1 MSTRVS
7 ITYYIFMLAGA
18 FLFSVV
24 SFAALASAEEVRGS
38 VNVRASAQSP
48 SSVREQLKERMEN
61 IRDAKLD
68 MQEKRNLA
76 SSSASTTLRA
86 RIEAKLDER
95 REIVAQK
102 LEAVRVKV
110 LSKFAVDALNQFKKV
125 DDRLTDALS
134 RLADISSR
142 IDSRIAKL
150 KSENIDMAKAESLN
164 AAAKQ
169 KLSDAQAKVSAIVV
183 PTLPSNASTT
193 KAEINA
199 SLRTAREQVKAAEIA
214 IQAARDALKD
224 VVAEMRRAG
233 GSRADADADVNAT
246 TSASVSN

>member
-1 MSTRVS
+1 MSTRHS
-7 ITYYIFMLAGA
+7 LTYYIFVLAA
-18 FLFSVV
+18 VCLLSQV

-38 VNVRASAQSP
+38 VNVRASAP
-48 SSVREQLKERMEN
+48 TPTSVREQLKERMEN

-86 RIEAKLDER
+86 RIEAKLEGR
-95 REIVAQK
+95 KEAVAKK

-169 KLSDAQAKVSAIVV
+169 KLSDAQAKVSVIVV

-224 VVAEMRRAG
+224 VVAEIKRAG
-233 GSRADADADVNAT
+233 GSRADAEVNAT